1 MSMTAFIRRHINR
14 LSERNVFKNADL
26 DSYGSR
32 ASIDKALSKLVK
44 KESIV
49 RLTGGLYMKGDAATP
64 RPSNLEV
71 ARLKAQ
77 AFGHQLIEEADDPT
91 FAGIQT
97 PGKNEVTFYF
107 TGNTTSFM
115 YGDTKIILKSI
126 SPKKIRA
133 QKKQRELERAITIP
147 HENAELL
154 NQFRD
159 FLSQPGRVR

>member
-14 LSERNVFKNADL
+14 LIERNVFKNTDL

-77 AFGHQLIEEADDPT
+77 AFGHRLIEEADDPT

-115 YGDTKIILKSI
+115 YGDTKES
-126 SPKKIRA
+126 SS
-133 QKKQRELERAITIP
+133 QKYKPEKNSRTEKTARLGARHNNSARKCGVIEA
-147 HENAELL
+147 
-154 NQFRD
+154 
-159 FLSQPGRVR
+159 V